1 MSEPKPTLRTPA
13 QEAGWA
19 AAAADPG
26 KATLSRIAAA
36 AGVSTG
42 TAAKWLRLWRV
53 ELGDEL
59 FRTERAVAAAED
71 NAVARQAA
79 EAAWADLR
87 AREAR
92 NLGVTASQ
100 IRQRLLELLPVVA
113 STRVDR
119 GPDGAAAPVVVYGP
133 DARQVKALADAI
145 GKLLEVA
152 ELLDNRPTR
161 HSRRS
166 VPSDQWTPALG
177 AGPTPAEKLAT
188 VLDLAAA
195 IRQRSAS

>member
-1 MSEPKPTLRTPA
+1 MAAPDDLQPVRAPA
-13 QEAGWA
+13 WAVLEAGGSYADA
-19 AAAADPG
+19 A
-26 KATLSRIAAA
+26 KA
-36 AGVSTG
+36 AGRAVGTVS
-42 TAAKWLRLWRV
+42 KWVGEWRRKY
-53 ELGDEL
+53 GADL
-59 FRTERAVAAAED
+59 FREPRQIVAAEQT
-71 NAVARQAA
+71 AVARQAA
-79 EAAWADLR
+79 EQTWADLR

-92 NLGVTASQ
+92 NAGVTASQ
-100 IRQRLLELLPVVA
+100 IRGRLLELLPTVA
-113 STRVDR
+113 TVRVDR
-119 GPDGAAAPVVVYGP
+119 GPDGAAQPVVVYGP

-145 GKLLEVA
+145 GKLLETA

-166 VPSDQWTPALG
+166 VPADQWAPALG